1 MMACPND
8 SMTPQRPKS
17 SLLAVC
23 TAILVL
29 VALHLAAPIAE
40 PVAFGLFALALAWP
54 LQKALQ
60 RRVPKLL
67 ALGVTVVICAAI
79 LGALGSA
86 MVWSLTSAVH
96 YLGANVE
103 RFQAL
108 YQQKAEW
115 LGTHDVLIGSFAL
128 EHFDVPWMIA
138 LLKGLLLRMQTI
150 LSFLVVTLIFLM
162 LGLLEVDAT
171 RRKLLAPA
179 MGDAGRILV
188 DAATQTAAKLRRYML
203 VRTAMSVLTGAAV
216 WAFARVAG
224 LDLAREWGLIAFVL
238 NYVPFLGPFVAT
250 LLPTLLAMAQ
260 FVSVPMAIVVFAC
273 LNVIQFV
280 IGSYIEPR
288 MAGATLALSPF
299 IVLFAVFFGSFLWG
313 ISGAFIGVPL
323 VIAVVT
329 LCSCSP
335 RSAWVADLLA
345 GETRDPDA

>member
-1 MMACPND
+1 M
-8 SMTPQRPKS
+8 
-17 SLLAVC
+17 LAVC

-29 VALHLAAPIAE
+29 VGLYLAAPIAE
-40 PVAFGLFALALAWP
+40 PVAFGLFAVALAWP

-60 RRVPKLL
+60 RRLPTLL
-67 ALGVTVVICAAI
+67 ALAVTIAVCAAI

-86 MVWSLTSAVH
+86 IAWSLTRALQ
-96 YLGANVE
+96 YLGANAD

-108 YQQKAEW
+108 YQQKADW
-115 LGTHDVLIGSFAL
+115 LAARDVAIGRMAL

-138 LLKGLLLRMQTI
+138 LLKGALLRLQTI

-162 LGLLEVDAT
+162 LGLLEVEAT

-179 MGDAGRILV
+179 MGDSGRILA
-188 DAATQTAAKLRRYML
+188 DAAAQTAAKLRRYML
-203 VRTAMSVLTGAAV
+203 VRSAMSVLTGVAV

-238 NYVPFLGPFVAT
+238 NYVPFLGPLVAT

-260 FVSVPMAIVVFAC
+260 FVSVPMALLVFGC

-299 IVLFAVFFGSFLWG
+299 VVLFAVFFGSFLWG
-313 ISGAFIGVPL
+313 VSGAFIGVPL
-323 VIAVVT
+323 VIAAVT
-329 LCSCSP
+329 LCRCAP
-335 RSAWVADLLA
+335 RAAWVADLLA
-345 GETRDPDA
+345 SEARGAEG